1 MANEGH
7 KVLEES
13 MVFKV
18 MTEYRESL
26 EFLDQEDCP
35 EDREEPV
42 SLENPGN
49 PAEMAVIVQVW
60 YYHY

>member
-13 MVFKV
+13 MVFRAMMV
-18 MTEYRESL
+18 SRESL
-26 EFLDQEDCP
+26 AFLDHEDCR

-42 SLENPGN
+42 SLENLEN
-49 PAEMAVIVQVW
+49 LVEMAVIVQVR
-60 YYHY
+60 

>member
-13 MVFKV
+13 MVFRA
-18 MTEYRESL
+18 MMESRESL
-26 EFLDQEDCP
+26 AFLAREDCP

-42 SLENPGN
+42 SLENLEN
-49 PAEMAVIVQVW
+49 LVEMAVIAQVR
-60 YYHY
+60 

>member
-1 MANEGH
+1 MANEGR

-13 MVFKV
+13 MVFRV
-18 MTEYRESL
+18 MMESREFL
-26 EFLDQEDCP
+26 EFLDHEDCP

-49 PAEMAVIVQVW
+49 LVEMAVIVQVR
-60 YYHY
+60 